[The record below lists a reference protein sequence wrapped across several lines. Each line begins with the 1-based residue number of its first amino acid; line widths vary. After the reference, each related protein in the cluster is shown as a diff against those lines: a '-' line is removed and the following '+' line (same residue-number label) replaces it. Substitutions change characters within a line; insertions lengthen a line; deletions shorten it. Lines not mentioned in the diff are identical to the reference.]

1 HSIMDWPHPDY
12 LPRRGW
18 EEAERPAEGA
28 EFERYL
34 EYLHAQVTEL
44 LTKYG
49 PIGVMWFDG
58 EWESTWSHER
68 GQALYDL
75 CRRLQ
80 PDVIVNNRVD
90 VGRSGMA
97 GLTEGPGYAG
107 DFGTPEQEVPATGL
121 PGVDW
126 ESCITMNNHWGWNEA
141 DLGWKSTSE
150 LVRLLVD
157 VVSKG
162 GNLLLNV
169 GPRADGS
176 FPPQAVERLQ
186 GIARWMRLHGE
197 AIHGTQASPF
207 AELPWGRC
215 TKKRDGADTRLFLHV
230 FDWPADG
237 KLVIQGLGND
247 SFHACL
253 LADGSAL
260 AAERAGTDLWIWLPE
275 QPTDPDCPVIEL
287 RVNGEPIVYL
297 PPRIEAAFDE
307 FATYVDVEIKSAS
320 PALEVRFRRDGGEP
334 GITDPV
340 VDYPLRL
347 RASVVITAR
356 AFHRGLPVS
365 ATVRR
370 EFRRVELLPAGDV
383 PPHPG
388 LLRRVYRGSWDVLP
402 DWSAAVPVGESV
414 ATAISLGE
422 DSEQE
427 GIGLLFEGF
436 VDVPEDGMWIFSLTS
451 DDGSQ
456 LRIAGRLVVDN
467 DGLHGAETREEAI
480 ALAAGWHAFD
490 LRWFNR
496 TGGAVLELKKGLP
509 GERLSPIAHD
519 EFGRR

>member
-1 HSIMDWPHPDY
+1 MLCFYHSIMDWHHPDY

-383 PPHPG
+383 
-388 LLRRVYRGSWDVLP
+388 RRTPACCGVCTAALGTCCRIGRPQCLWENPWQPRSASVKTPSRRESDSCSKASWTFPKTGCGSSLSPATMARNSALP
-402 DWSAAVPVGESV
+402 DGWWWTTTDCTARRLEKRRSPSQQAGTPSICGGSTAPVE
-414 ATAISLGE
+414 
-422 DSEQE
+422 
-427 GIGLLFEGF
+427 
-436 VDVPEDGMWIFSLTS
+436 PCW
-451 DDGSQ
+451 
-456 LRIAGRLVVDN
+456 N
-467 DGLHGAETREEAI
+467 
-480 ALAAGWHAFD
+480 
-490 LRWFNR
+490 
-496 TGGAVLELKKGLP
+496 
-509 GERLSPIAHD
+509 
-519 EFGRR
+519 